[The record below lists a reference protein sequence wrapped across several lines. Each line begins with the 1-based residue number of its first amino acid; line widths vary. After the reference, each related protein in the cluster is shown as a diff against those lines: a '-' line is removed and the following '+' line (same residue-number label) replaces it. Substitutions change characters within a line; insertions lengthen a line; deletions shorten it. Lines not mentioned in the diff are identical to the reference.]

1 MKYTISESQYR
12 KIILNYLNTI
22 VGDLVVEEKHYE
34 DDYYVNYVNVKSSD
48 GGNFG
53 SIWYVHAGLSV
64 ISKGCTEE
72 LSLDLDFMSE
82 IEDVIPIMIPK
93 LFSEVVLEYFN
104 SKTES
109 ECDCLEFTYAVGEYD
124 QWDDPLTSTFHFNIK
139 K

>member
-1 MKYTISESQYR
+1 
-12 KIILNYLNTI
+12 
-22 VGDLVVEEKHYE
+22 
-34 DDYYVNYVNVKSSD
+34 
-48 GGNFG
+48 
-53 SIWYVHAGLSV
+53 
-64 ISKGCTEE
+64 
-72 LSLDLDFMSE
+72 MSE